1 MASLLR
7 VAPVRT
13 HRSLYPAFSFVILLL
28 AAACSRGE
36 KREFLGPPD
45 TTPLDRTIA
54 QVVVVPRL
62 GTVQLGEQLHL
73 AAFAR
78 NSKGDSV
85 GVQVTWAAS
94 GGSVSESGDFVGG
107 SPGLHWV
114 VARSVTQADKADSAS
129 VMVVG
134 PNNPITRVVVSPA
147 TAGVRIGQ
155 SRQFSAQAL
164 FQDGSQAQVP
174 IFWTASGGSIDQTGL
189 YTPSDPGDHMVIA
202 VVGAGLADTAR
213 VRVSNIPVLTSL
225 ELNPGLDTLDEGQSR
240 QYGVVAEWSDGSTD
254 PPVVDY
260 STTGGVIDEHGLFT
274 ADAAPGDYLVLATE
288 RGGTVSATGLV
299 TIRADALTGID
310 VAPSAVSLTP
320 GASRRFVA
328 SGRTASGRVVAV
340 QVNWSATG
348 GTISTNGTYVAGS
361 VAGTY
366 RVIATQSGGERADTA
381 VVTIS
386 SGAAALT
393 QLVLN
398 PSAVTLAAGETA
410 SFSVA
415 GSWSDGSSATPS
427 VVWSAT
433 GGTVSPSGEYTAG
446 TVPGSYRVI
455 ARHQGGT
462 LADTSTV
469 TVTAARLVSLTLTPA
484 TASVAS
490 GGTRQFSV
498 AALWSDGSVAVPPLS
513 WQAGGG
519 SVSATGLYTAGPTPG
534 TYRLIVRDQAATR
547 ADTSFVTVTSPAPV
561 LQAVEINPGTATLQ
575 AGGTQQFFVQG
586 VWTNGGTATPSVTW
600 SATGGS
606 ITSSGRY
613 TAGSVAGTWRV
624 IAREPTTGLA
634 DTADVVI
641 QPPVPVLTAIVVT
654 PDPVVMQPGSVQSF
668 AVHGVW
674 TNGGSGAPAV
684 SWSATGG
691 TISAS
696 GVYSAGAVAGTYRVI
711 ATQVGGTL
719 ADTATVTIATAPP
732 VLTGLVVSPDSV
744 TVQTGGG
751 RQYTVAGVWTN
762 GGSGAPA
769 VTWSTNGGAIT
780 TSGYFTA
787 GSTPGTYRI
796 VATQSGGTLADTA
809 TVFVTSGTPV
819 LTSLQIIPDSVNLQT
834 GMAYE
839 FDVRATWSNGTTTVP
854 ALDWSATGGTVSS
867 SGRYIAGTAAGVF
880 RVIARVQGGTLADTA
895 QIRILAP
902 TVTRVILSPASATVP
917 VGGTQQFSTSAVWSD
932 GVSRPVAVT
941 YTATGGS
948 IGVGG
953 LYTAGQIAGSFMVIA
968 SCSCGK
974 ADSSDVTVTTGPSG
988 ATLVGISVSPSSV
1001 TLAPGGIQ
1009 TFSALGQMSNG
1020 TTAPVS
1026 VTWTAQGGT
1035 MSGSTYTAG
1044 TTTGSYQVTARVVG
1058 GTVSGTAAVVI
1069 TASPPPP
1076 PPTGQDPVPSGTIIL
1091 DTRRNGPHSIQGA
1104 NSLQD
1109 ALAAIGGAPLV
1120 RQVEHTSAQFTT
1132 NLDGRGTRAFRMEW
1146 RDWQGVPGGQGR
1158 RIRVYL
1164 GLNPRPKRL
1173 YIQWKHWMGRTPTG
1187 GGIGAIGAFDVTN
1200 QYDGNAGR
1208 KYLLQMRAVPGLT
1221 SDGRTDIV
1229 WAGPAPVHVQYNFVN
1244 LSPNPGNKRL
1254 NIAPFDPEAHYN
1266 QVITFTSYFQAE
1278 SAPGASDGIIRIWY
1292 NGVLVAEHLGQPVGD
1307 AAIDRFNMSDTFQS
1321 PIQDQT
1327 EYFWDLVV
1335 WAP

>member
-13 HRSLYPAFSFVILLL
+13 RRSLYPVFSFVVPML

-94 GGSVSESGDFVGG
+94 GGNVSESGDFVGG

-114 VARSVTQADKADSAS
+114 VARSVIQADKADSAS

-189 YTPSDPGDHMVIA
+189 YTPADPGDHMVIA

-299 TIRADALTGID
+299 TIRADALTRLD

-328 SGRTASGRVVAV
+328 SGRTASGRVVPV

-348 GTISTNGTYVAGS
+348 GTIATNGTYVAGA

-410 SFSVA
+410 SFTVA

-446 TVPGSYRVI
+446 AVPGTYRVI

-519 SVSATGLYTAGPTPG
+519 SVNATGLYTAGPAPG

-787 GSTPGTYRI
+787 GGTPGTYRI

-880 RVIARVQGGTLADTA
+880 RVIARVQGGALADTA

-917 VGGTQQFSTSAVWSD
+917 VGGTQQFSTSAIWSD

-948 IGVGG
+948 ISVGG

-974 ADSSDVTVTTGPSG
+974 ADSSDVTVTVGPSG
-988 ATLVGISVSPSSV
+988 ATLVTLTLTPASV
-1001 TLAPGGIQ
+1001 TLAPGAQQQFAVSGQWSNGGTTPPQVVYSATGGTISSSGLFTAPASTGVYRVIARHATGTLTDTSDVTVQSASGGSNAVPWIEEDFSGYRSTAELLADIKGIYSLTEDVNTMHMSLDQ
-1009 TFSALGQMSNG
+1009 TTGHGSSTQSLKYTWPDRSNTPNLCHDFTIGRNIQLPAAVPEVWVEVWAKFSAN
-1020 TTAPVS
+1020 
-1026 VTWTAQGGT
+1026 
-1035 MSGSTYTAG
+1035 
-1044 TTTGSYQVTARVVG
+1044 
-1058 GTVSGTAAVVI
+1058 
-1069 TASPPPP
+1069 
-1076 PPTGQDPVPSGTIIL
+1076 
-1091 DTRRNGPHSIQGA
+1091 
-1104 NSLQD
+1104 
-1109 ALAAIGGAPLV
+1109 
-1120 RQVEHTSAQFTT
+1120 FTT
-1132 NLDGRGTRAFRMEW
+1132 K
-1146 RDWQGVPGGQGR
+1146 VPQCA
-1158 RIRVYL
+1158 
-1164 GLNPRPKRL
+1164 
-1173 YIQWKHWMGRTPTG
+1173 
-1187 GGIGAIGAFDVTN
+1187 GIS
-1200 QYDGNAGR
+1200 NAGY
-1208 KYLLQMRAVPGLT
+1208 KF
-1221 SDGRTDIV
+1221 
-1229 WAGPAPVHVQYNFVN
+1229 VH
-1244 LSPNPGNKRL
+1244 LR
-1254 NIAPFDPEAHYN
+1254 
-1266 QVITFTSYFQAE
+1266 
-1278 SAPGASDGIIRIWY
+1278 
-1292 NGVLVAEHLGQPVGD
+1292 VLPSSS
-1307 AAIDRFNMSDTFQS
+1307 RFNMNVGNFMTVSTWGYPDNEQAYQGDPKPHQYFDGQWHRWRFHVKVGPAGKAIAYFDNTLIYAFNNVPINRTSVYSIALGRNINQG
-1321 PIQDQT
+1321 PIQVQSLNWGAVRAWRSDPG
-1327 EYFWDLVV
+1327 WG
-1335 WAP
+1335 W

>member
-1 MASLLR
+1 MASLPR
-7 VAPVRT
+7 VAPVRARWF
-13 HRSLYPAFSFVILLL
+13 HRHLLSIVLPVL
-28 AAACSRGE
+28 AAGCSRGE

-73 AAFAR
+73 AAFGR

-94 GGSVSESGDFVGG
+94 AGNVSEGGDFVGS

-189 YTPSDPGDHMVIA
+189 YTPGDPGDHLVIA

-225 ELNPGLDTLDEGQSR
+225 ELNPGLDTLDQGQSR

-260 STTGGVIDEHGLFT
+260 STTGGVIDDHGLFT

-310 VAPSAVSLTP
+310 VAPSAVSLAP

-328 SGRTASGRVVAV
+328 SGRTASGRVVPV

-348 GTISTNGTYVAGS
+348 GTIATNGTYVAGA

-410 SFSVA
+410 SFTVA

-484 TASVAS
+484 TATVAS

-519 SVSATGLYTAGPTPG
+519 SVTATGLYTAGPTPG

-691 TISAS
+691 TISGS
-696 GVYSAGAVAGTYRVI
+696 GVYSAGSVAGTYRVI
-711 ATQVGGTL
+711 ATQIGGTL

-732 VLTGLVVSPDSV
+732 VLTGLVVSPESV
-744 TVQTGGG
+744 TVQVGGG

-796 VATQSGGTLADTA
+796 IATQAGGTLADTA
-809 TVFVTSGTPV
+809 AVFVTSAAPV

-867 SGRYIAGTAAGVF
+867 SGRYVAGTAAGVF
-880 RVIARVQGGTLADTA
+880 RVITRVQGGTLADTA

-917 VGGTQQFSTSAVWSD
+917 VGGTQQFSTSAIWSD

-941 YTATGGS
+941 YTATGGNIS
-948 IGVGG
+948 VGG

-974 ADSSDVTVTTGPSG
+974 ADSSDVTVTVGPSG
-988 ATLVGISVSPSSV
+988 ATLVALSLTPASV
-1001 TLAPGGIQ
+1001 TLAPGAQ
-1009 TFSALGQMSNG
+1009 QQFAVSGQWSNG
-1020 TTAPVS
+1020 GTTPPQVVYSATGGTISSGGLFTAPASTGLYRVIARHATGTLADTS
-1026 VTWTAQGGT
+1026 DVTVQ
-1035 MSGSTYTAG
+1035 SGSTGGPTPSAWFDEDFGSYTSRQHLLSNPFGWYVATEDVNTSQIDLDLVDGCGTLCGLPPSAPKRSMRYDFPDRTGSPNLCHDYTIGRNVVFPSPVQEVWIEAWTKFSANFKTVVPSCAG
-1044 TTTGSYQVTARVVG
+1044 TSSAGYKFIFGRVSPSQDRFHVIAG
-1058 GTVSGTAAVVI
+1058 VFGT
-1069 TASPPPP
+1069 
-1076 PPTGQDPVPSGTIIL
+1076 Q
-1091 DTRRNGPHSIQGA
+1091 
-1104 NSLQD
+1104 
-1109 ALAAIGGAPLV
+1109 
-1120 RQVEHTSAQFTT
+1120 
-1132 NLDGRGTRAFRMEW
+1132 
-1146 RDWQGVPGGQGR
+1146 
-1158 RIRVYL
+1158 
-1164 GLNPRPKRL
+1164 LNFHYP
-1173 YIQWKHWMGRTPTG
+1173 
-1187 GGIGAIGAFDVTN
+1187 D
-1200 QYDGNAGR
+1200 
-1208 KYLLQMRAVPGLT
+1208 LT
-1221 SDGRTDIV
+1221 SDFAGGPHPSTYFDGQWHRWRMHLKVSAGGGAVGIAILYFDDKHVATFRNVNIPRNSIVGLALGRNMNQGPTQAQSLWWGRVRAWRTD
-1229 WAGPAPVHVQYNFVN
+1229 
-1244 LSPNPGNKRL
+1244 PGW
-1254 NIAPFDPEAHYN
+1254 
-1266 QVITFTSYFQAE
+1266 
-1278 SAPGASDGIIRIWY
+1278 GW
-1292 NGVLVAEHLGQPVGD
+1292 
-1307 AAIDRFNMSDTFQS
+1307 
-1321 PIQDQT
+1321 
-1327 EYFWDLVV
+1327 
-1335 WAP
+1335 